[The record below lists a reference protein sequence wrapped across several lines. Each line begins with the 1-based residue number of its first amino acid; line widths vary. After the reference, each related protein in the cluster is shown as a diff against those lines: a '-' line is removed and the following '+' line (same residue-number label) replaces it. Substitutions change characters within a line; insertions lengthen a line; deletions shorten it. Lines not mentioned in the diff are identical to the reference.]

1 MANDQFNLSNS
12 NNETTVA
19 KLAVLGGLLSTLG
32 DAIST
37 MAVVFALEEL
47 QQTQSNNNND
57 NGKISKLEKQ
67 VKYLTKEINQ
77 KRLEKIGDN
86 NPLLFP
92 I

>member
-1 MANDQFNLSNS
+1 M
-12 NNETTVA
+12 A
-19 KLAVLGGLLSTLG
+19 KLAVLGGLLSTLD

-37 MAVVFALEEL
+37 MAAVFALEEL
-47 QQTQSNNNND
+47 QQTQSNNNNNNN
-57 NGKISKLEKQ
+57 NGKISELEKQ

-77 KRLEKIGDN
+77 KRLKKIGDS